1 MKTTKNISKQQST
14 DLMFKAYLQVELESS
29 TSPELSS
36 YRLSELFMLY
46 HLGTTS
52 QDEMSEFYIYALI
65 HKMNYVHK
73 GK

>member
-1 MKTTKNISKQQST
+1 
-14 DLMFKAYLQVELESS
+14 MFKAYLQVELESGI
-29 TSPELSS
+29 SPEWSS

-52 QDEMSEFYIYALI
+52 QDEMSEFYIYALM

-73 GK
+73 G